1 MNLFFIIV
9 NICFNSAQNY
19 GSRMSQS
26 MHIFHVCHDD
36 LGERPLQDFSIL
48 TDCKRDIVE
57 ITIL

>member
-1 MNLFFIIV
+1 MNLFVIIV
-9 NICFNSAQNY
+9 NIFFNSTQNY

-26 MHIFHVCHDD
+26 MHIFHGRHDD

-48 TDCKRDIVE
+48 IDCKRDIVG